1 MIAERWDEVQELFL
15 QLVEQAPEVRA
26 LRLGILAE
34 NDPDLH
40 AQVKRLLAAHDEKDE
55 LLGNFEELI
64 SQPLFEAPS
73 TPTEEPAT
81 ADPHEALHESL
92 AEKYELLQV
101 LGEGGMGTVYLARD
115 LKHDRPV
122 AIKTIHP
129 DRTNE
134 EVRRRFEREIS
145 ITSHLQHPHIL
156 PLLDSGVAGGVL
168 YYVMPY
174 IEGESLRERLDHEGR
189 LPLEQALRIAR
200 QVANGLGY
208 AHGHGVVHRDIKPG
222 NIMLTTGEAVL
233 TDFGIARAI
242 TEAAGE
248 HLTQAGLT
256 IGSPAY
262 MSPEQVSEGE
272 VDGRSDIYSL
282 GCVLYEMLA
291 GEPPFA
297 GGTPLET
304 LARSVRE
311 EATPLR
317 SKVEGVPPDV
327 EGAVHKALAKKPKDR
342 YETGEAFAEALTG
355 GREAAAARAL
365 TPARTGRRWLPI
377 GTAVARG
384 VAAIFAVRGLLP
396 PDRAPQPTA
405 SRIAVFPFSVRGGA
419 EIEYLGEGMVDLL
432 STKLDGAGELR
443 SVDPRALLAA
453 LEGAAPDIQR
463 ARQVARKYGA
473 GLVVL
478 GNIVEVSGR
487 LQLSASVYET
497 GGGASITSV
506 RAEGKTDGIFELV
519 DDMAAQ
525 MLGDLRSGPGGRIAR
540 IAAVTTS
547 SLPALKDYLT
557 GEQAFRAGDFDVAL
571 ESFRRATERD
581 TSFAL
586 AYYRLSIAVEWSAAD
601 ADLGRSAAVEAAR
614 RSHRLSEHDGLL
626 LKGFVASRRGD
637 AEEAER
643 LYRGIV
649 AAYPEDVEAWFQLGE
664 VLFHNGPLRGRS
676 IAASK
681 SAWERV
687 LELEPGDVNARIHL
701 ARIAAQAGELEELEE
716 VVAAVLPVSHG
727 EQNLQVRAL
736 QAYAAGDS
744 AAQQSVLADA
754 RRADFTLLTTVTFGE
769 TVFGSGN
776 GASDLL
782 AVMMDPDQPAEGQAL
797 GHVWAAHL
805 ELGRGRWS
813 EARQHLSAAEALSPG
828 PGLEYRSLLSVA
840 PFVSVSE
847 EERRELLSRLGSWDP
862 SLMPPPSLPNLWL
875 TADEGLHAHLR
886 LYLMGLLELE
896 MGQVEVTLASAEQLE
911 QLPLVG
917 AADADLFEETLP
929 AELASTLRGM
939 AAFERGDFEGA
950 VALLEASTTLA
961 WQNLSHASG
970 FHAKVHARWAQAE
983 ALAEIGQTE
992 EALRWYGSF
1001 GEHTLYDLPYQAP
1014 AHFEMGRLLEAAGD
1028 SSAAAG
1034 HFRRFIE
1041 MWSDADQEFQ
1051 PLLLEV
1057 SERLSLLGQDR

>member
-40 AQVKRLLAAHDEKDE
+40 VQVKRLLAAHDEKDE

-73 TPTEEPAT
+73 TPAEEPAT

-92 AEKYELLQV
+92 AEKYELEEV

-134 EVRRRFEREIS
+134 EVRRRFEREIR

-189 LPLEQALRIAR
+189 LPLEEALRIAR

-248 HLTQAGLT
+248 HLTQPGLT
-256 IGSPAY
+256 FGSPAY
-262 MSPEQVSEGE
+262 MSPEHVSEGE

-282 GCVLYEMLA
+282 GCVVYEMLA
-291 GEPPFA
+291 GEPPFM
-297 GGTPLET
+297 GSTPLET
-304 LARSVRE
+304 IARSVRE

-342 YETGEAFAEALTG
+342 YETGEALAEALAEALTG
-355 GREAAAARAL
+355 GREAAAVRPL
-365 TPARTGRRWLPI
+365 TPARTSRRWWRI
-377 GTAVARG
+377 GTAVRSILPRVGAPE
-384 VAAIFAVRGLLP
+384 RGL
-396 PDRAPQPTA
+396 DQDAGAATDVSS
-405 SRIAVFPFSVRGGA
+405 SRIAVFPFSVRGAA
-419 EIEYLGEGMVDLL
+419 EIGYLGEGMVDLL

-443 SVDPRALLAA
+443 SVDARALLAA
-453 LEGAAPDIQR
+453 LEGAVPDIQR
-463 ARQVARKYGA
+463 ARQVARRYGA

-487 LQLSASVYET
+487 LQLSASVY
-497 GGGASITSV
+497 
-506 RAEGKTDGIFELV
+506 
-519 DDMAAQ
+519 
-525 MLGDLRSGPGGRIAR
+525 DLRVGPGERIAR

-547 SLPALKDYLT
+547 SVPALKDYLT

-586 AYYRLSIAVEWSAAD
+586 AYYRLSLAAEWSLGD
-601 ADLGRSAAVEAAR
+601 ADLVRSAAIEAAR

-626 LKGFVASRRGD
+626 LKAFVADRRGD

-643 LYRGIV
+643 LYRGIL

-664 VLFHNGPLRGRS
+664 VLFHYGPLRGRS
-676 IAASK
+676 LAASK

-701 ARIAAQAGELEELEE
+701 ARIAAQAGELEELDE
-716 VVAAVLPVSHG
+716 VVAAVLSLSRG
-727 EQNLQVRAL
+727 ERNLEMRAL
-736 QAYAAGDS
+736 QAYAADDS

-754 RRADFTLLTTVTFGE
+754 RRADFTLLTTVTWSE
-769 TVFGSGN
+769 TVVGSGN

-782 AVMMDPDQPAEGQAL
+782 AVMMDPGQPAEGQAL
-797 GHVWAAHL
+797 GHVWAAHW

-813 EARQHLSAAEALSPG
+813 EARQHLIAAEALSPG

-862 SLMPPPSLPNLWL
+862 SLMPPPSLPNAWF
-875 TADEGLHAHLR
+875 TADEGPHAHLR

-896 MGQVEVTLASAEQLE
+896 MEQVEATLASADQLE

-917 AADADLFEETLP
+917 EADADLFEETLP

-939 AAFERGDFEGA
+939 AAFERGDFEEA
-950 VALLEASTTLA
+950 VALLEASTTIV
-961 WQNLSHASG
+961 WYIQSSASG
-970 FHAKVHARWAQAE
+970 FHAKVHARWARAE
-983 ALAEIGQTE
+983 ALAEIGRTE

-1014 AHFEMGRLLEAAGD
+1014 AHYEMGRLLEAAGD

>member
-1 MIAERWDEVQELFL
+1 MA
-15 QLVEQAPEVRA
+15 
-26 LRLGILAE
+26 
-34 NDPDLH
+34 
-40 AQVKRLLAAHDEKDE
+40 
-55 LLGNFEELI
+55 
-64 SQPLFEAPS
+64 
-73 TPTEEPAT
+73 
-81 ADPHEALHESL
+81 ADPHEALHEAL
-92 AEKYELLQV
+92 AEKYELLKV

-134 EVRRRFEREIS
+134 DVRARFEREIS

-189 LPLEQALRIAR
+189 LPLEEALRIAR

-222 NIMLTTGEAVL
+222 NIMLTAGEVVL
-233 TDFGIARAI
+233 TDFGIAKAI
-242 TEAAGE
+242 TETAGE
-248 HLTQAGLT
+248 HLTQTGQT
-256 IGSPAY
+256 FGSPAY
-262 MSPEQVSEGE
+262 MSPEQVGEGE

-282 GCVLYEMLA
+282 GCVVYEMLA

-297 GGTPLET
+297 GSTPLET
-304 LARSVRE
+304 IARSVGE
-311 EATPLR
+311 QATPLR

-327 EGAVHKALAKKPKDR
+327 ERAVHKALGKKPKDR
-342 YETGEAFAEALTG
+342 YETAEAFAEALAG
-355 GREAAAARAL
+355 GRKAAVARAL
-365 TPARTGRRWLPI
+365 TPARVGLRWLRI
-377 GTAVARG
+377 GTAVALG
-384 VAAIFAVRGLLP
+384 VAAIFAVRVLLP
-396 PDRAPQPTA
+396 PDSAPQPTA
-405 SRIAVFPFSVRGGA
+405 SRIAVFPFSVRGGT

-432 STKLDGAGELR
+432 GTKLDGAGELR
-443 SVDPRALLAA
+443 SVDARALLAS

-487 LQLSASVYET
+487 LQLSASVYRT
-497 GGGASITSV
+497 GGGASITSA
-506 RAEGKTDGIFELV
+506 RAEGQTDGIFELV

-525 MLGDLRSGPGGRIAR
+525 MLGDLRGGPGERIAR

-547 SLPALKDYLT
+547 SVPALKDYLT

-586 AYYRLSIAVEWSAAD
+586 AYYRLSIAAEWSLAD

-626 LKGFVASRRGD
+626 LKAFVAARRGD

-649 AAYPEDVEAWFQLGE
+649 AAYPEDIEAWFQLGE
-664 VLFHNGPLRGRS
+664 VLFHYGPLRGRS

-687 LELEPGDVNARIHL
+687 LELEPGDVNARVHL
-701 ARIAAQAGELEELEE
+701 ARIAAQAGELEELDE
-716 VVAAVLPVSHG
+716 VVAAVLSLSHG

-736 QAYAAGDS
+736 QAYAVGDS

-754 RRADFTLLTTVTFGE
+754 RRADFTLLTTVTWGE
-769 TVFGSGN
+769 TVLGSGN

-782 AVMMDPDQPAEGQAL
+782 AVMMDPGQPAEGQAL

-828 PGLEYRSLLSVA
+828 PGLDCCR
-840 PFVSVSE
+840 
-847 EERRELLSRLGSWDP
+847 GS
-862 SLMPPPSLPNLWL
+862 
-875 TADEGLHAHLR
+875 
-886 LYLMGLLELE
+886 
-896 MGQVEVTLASAEQLE
+896 
-911 QLPLVG
+911 
-917 AADADLFEETLP
+917 
-929 AELASTLRGM
+929 
-939 AAFERGDFEGA
+939 
-950 VALLEASTTLA
+950 
-961 WQNLSHASG
+961 
-970 FHAKVHARWAQAE
+970 
-983 ALAEIGQTE
+983 
-992 EALRWYGSF
+992 
-1001 GEHTLYDLPYQAP
+1001 
-1014 AHFEMGRLLEAAGD
+1014 AAGTR
-1028 SSAAAG
+1028 A
-1034 HFRRFIE
+1034 
-1041 MWSDADQEFQ
+1041 
-1051 PLLLEV
+1051 
-1057 SERLSLLGQDR
+1057 